1 MASSVDEEGLSSVGS
16 KTIQLFLNYNTKE
29 RNTTIGMP
37 ELMEVQLAKE
47 KAAARATRNR
57 NSTAHQRNI
66 SNGSTVPS
74 WDDSPPG
81 RKTGNRVS
89 FADAI
94 VTPESAKSASIMST
108 PDSPTQM
115 HFRDSQEEW
124 INSQTQ
130 RRISSEEEERFNE
143 LVAKGM
149 LPKGFAMMPE
159 RERLYLSEDVY
170 AFVFA
175 CPICSAPF
183 WFAMYF
189 IVTKYTIFWCMLLN
203 SLTRDGEYRG
213 PSQWTV
219 QAVKF
224 LLIPVAIA
232 MQEDLMTAYYN
243 CANKIYDRTVTKGST
258 QFRHATFK
266 KWVLSNF
273 LRCLDGLLSLAVC
286 FSIMLITNTVLG
298 VFLNFAALHF
308 LQGIDDIFYELSQRG
323 FFFDA
328 MEDATQ
334 LCKQITFSRRYTMHV
349 RSETATDCDGKHHK
363 NNDDDGNTCDS
374 NGKAS
379 WNNFLM
385 EVDTYLLFFTIFV
398 CVVIYG
404 FIQWFIYSP
413 YQDHNKY
420 PLSMKDI
427 EKLEQELAA
436 GLKDNVTLAEALTL
450 SNVTDAAD
458 HADLLESNI
467 TLVEALGAPDLND
480 TTLGI

>member
-47 KAAARATRNR
+47 KAAARARRNR
-57 NSTAHQRNI
+57 NSTSHQRNI

-89 FADAI
+89 FAEAI
-94 VTPESAKSASIMST
+94 ITPQESAESASKSVSIMST

-115 HFRDSQEEW
+115 QFRDSQEEW
-124 INSQTQ
+124 INSQNQ
-130 RRISSEEEERFNE
+130 RRISSEEEARFNE
-143 LVAKGM
+143 LAAKGM

-203 SLTRDGEYRG
+203 SLTRDGDYRG

-224 LLIPVAIA
+224 LLIPVVSS
-232 MQEDLMTAYYN
+232 E
-243 CANKIYDRTVTKGST
+243 RTHQT
-258 QFRHATFK
+258 H
-266 KWVLSNF
+266 
-273 LRCLDGLLSLAVC
+273 
-286 FSIMLITNTVLG
+286 
-298 VFLNFAALHF
+298 
-308 LQGIDDIFYELSQRG
+308 
-323 FFFDA
+323 DA
-328 MEDATQ
+328 RT
-334 LCKQITFSRRYTMHV
+334 
-349 RSETATDCDGKHHK
+349 
-363 NNDDDGNTCDS
+363 
-374 NGKAS
+374 
-379 WNNFLM
+379 
-385 EVDTYLLFFTIFV
+385 
-398 CVVIYG
+398 
-404 FIQWFIYSP
+404 
-413 YQDHNKY
+413 
-420 PLSMKDI
+420 
-427 EKLEQELAA
+427 
-436 GLKDNVTLAEALTL
+436 
-450 SNVTDAAD
+450 
-458 HADLLESNI
+458 
-467 TLVEALGAPDLND
+467 
-480 TTLGI
+480 